1 MYSGSF
7 KYSDGMSGAQHLV
20 GNRRIDKT
28 ATAEY
33 DDFVHLRGV
42 RVCSGFSAGGK
53 NRLIFCQFLR
63 F

>member
-33 DDFVHLRGV
+33 DDFVHLRKLELVQDSLPVAKTG
-42 RVCSGFSAGGK
+42 
-53 NRLIFCQFLR
+53 
-63 F
+63 